1 MATKSRD
8 DVQPS
13 DVATDYDPV
22 WEAFLNAPPD
32 DEPLTEEDLCKP
44 LREAEE
50 DIAAGRGKPL
60 KEVMRELG
68 L

>member
-32 DEPLTEEDLCKP
+32 DEPLTEEDMQAI
-44 LREAEE
+44 REAEE
-50 DIAAGRGKPL
+50 DIAAGRVRPWRDI
-60 KEVMRELG
+60 KEELG

>member
-32 DEPLTEEDLCKP
+32 DEPLTEEDMQAIE
-44 LREAEE
+44 EAAA
-50 DIAAGRGKPL
+50 DIAAGRVKPL

>member
-13 DVATDYDPV
+13 DVETDYDPV

-32 DEPLTEEDLCKP
+32 DEPLTEEDMQAIE
-44 LREAEE
+44 EAAA
-50 DIAAGRGKPL
+50 DIAAGRVRPW
-60 KEVMRELG
+60 KEIKEELG

>member
-1 MATKSRD
+1 MATK
-8 DVQPS
+8 PS
-13 DVATDYDPV
+13 DNAQVDAAADYDPV

-32 DEPLTEEDLCKP
+32 DEPLTEEDMQAIE
-44 LREAEE
+44 EAAA
-50 DIAAGRGKPL
+50 DIAAGRVKPL

>member
-1 MATKSRD
+1 MYNQ
-8 DVQPS
+8 V

-32 DEPLTEEDLCKP
+32 DEPLTEEDMQAIE
-44 LREAEE
+44 EAAA
-50 DIAAGRGKPL
+50 DIAAGRVKPL